1 MLTTV
6 LFCSQETCS
15 LSVPATPEF
24 GYDPDKDYL
33 VTVMLEDYP
42 DYTISV
48 GDQVRSIRKPIS
60 KIPTQVHPPLPLPPA
75 SPSYSHYL
83 EIQGYAAYSH
93 LMIFMLD
100 DIHA

>member
-1 MLTTV
+1 MLTAV
-6 LFCSQETCS
+6 LFCPQETCS

-60 KIPTQVHPPLPLPPA
+60 KIPTQVQHP
-75 SPSYSHYL
+75 SPSFSL
-83 EIQGYAAYSH
+83 LFTLLRNSR
-93 LMIFMLD
+93 LCSVFTLD